1 MPPTVGVVLH
11 LGQTNGNSLEGLL
24 RELFH
29 NLSVRHTGRRS
40 SSVLRA
46 HTKVICGNNPEHGGN
61 VIPSRCLHFGGLTLT
76 YQFFL
81 SSIL

>member
-1 MPPTVGVVLH
+1 MPPTVGVVH

-46 HTKVICGNNPEHGGN
+46 PTTVICGNNPEHGGN
-61 VIPSRCLHFGGLTLT
+61 VIASWYLHVGGLTLT

-81 SSIL
+81 SSSL